1 MKMIFRKTSLRLLIL
16 GCFVMAL
23 SGMAFSQGIVTGTI
37 TGTITDA
44 SGAVIRDAPVI
55 ATNKQTGVKVAGQ
68 TDSGGNISLKDVPIG
83 SYTVVV
89 SASGFSPLTVNNLEV
104 TSGSTSTIGA
114 QHLAVGNTAEQVEV
128 STAQNLLETSQAQIT
143 TTFDTQNITDLP
155 TGGGLDRLTLLIPGV
170 VRTLANNDANSNG
183 VGFSSNGQRG
193 RSNNFEIDGQS
204 NNDNSVT
211 GPQFFFRNEDAVQEL
226 QVLTNNFGAQY
237 GRNAGSIV
245 NYITK
250 SGTNAF
256 HGTLFENYVGSW
268 GSSLTQGQKSALLG
282 FCAPGQV
289 SAPGAT
295 CATPVVPRVTANE
308 FGGTVGGP
316 F

>member
-170 VRTLANNDANSNG
+170 VRTLANNDANTNG
-183 VGFSSNGQRG
+183 VGFSSNGQ
-193 RSNNFEIDGQS
+193 
-204 NNDNSVT
+204 
-211 GPQFFFRNEDAVQEL
+211 A
-226 QVLTNNFGAQY
+226 
-237 GRNAGSIV
+237 
-245 NYITK
+245 
-250 SGTNAF
+250 
-256 HGTLFENYVGSW
+256 W
-268 GSSLTQGQKSALLG
+268 
-282 FCAPGQV
+282 
-289 SAPGAT
+289 
-295 CATPVVPRVTANE
+295 
-308 FGGTVGGP
+308 P
-316 F
+316 FQQL